1 MFLQKFKTPGIAHVA
16 YLLGD
21 QGQAALVDPRRDI
34 SEYLEVAQAQE
45 LSIRYVI
52 ETHRQE
58 DFVIGSAEA
67 ARLTKAKVVT
77 LDHPLFGH
85 SDVRLTDGQE
95 LRVGGLTLRALH
107 TPGHTPESTCYA
119 VFVDEA
125 PHTAW
130 GVFTGDTLFIG
141 ETGRTDL
148 PDAKRTGHHAGELFD
163 AVHHKL
169 LPLGDQTLVWP
180 AHGSGSVC
188 GGNIADRD
196 DSTLGLERTYNPV
209 FTQTRQTFVAA
220 KIEEN
225 IPRPPYF
232 TRMEQVNL
240 TGGLPLDKTAS
251 SVALLSAKTFAVES
265 ERGVVIDTREPEA
278 FAAGHLPGSLNIWL
292 AGLPV
297 FAGWFP
303 DVPKVYIVVG
313 DNEELAA
320 ALIHLARIGV
330 DNVEGA
336 LIGGFDSWKEAGLPL
351 LQSGTIDALGLQA
364 QLSET
369 LVLDVREDTEFKSGH
384 IEGARHLFVG
394 YVQQHITRLKA
405 DLESKPNIVV
415 TCGVGH
421 RAGVAVSVL
430 ERQGYKNVTSLLGG
444 MKAWSAANLPLVKD
458 SEHHISTTDIE
469 GERA

>member
-1 MFLQKFKTPGIAHVA
+1 
-16 YLLGD
+16 
-21 QGQAALVDPRRDI
+21 
-34 SEYLEVAQAQE
+34 
-45 LSIRYVI
+45 
-52 ETHRQE
+52 
-58 DFVIGSAEA
+58 
-67 ARLTKAKVVT
+67 
-77 LDHPLFGH
+77 
-85 SDVRLTDGQE
+85 
-95 LRVGGLTLRALH
+95 
-107 TPGHTPESTCYA
+107 
-119 VFVDEA
+119 
-125 PHTAW
+125 
-130 GVFTGDTLFIG
+130 
-141 ETGRTDL
+141 
-148 PDAKRTGHHAGELFD
+148 
-163 AVHHKL
+163 
-169 LPLGDQTLVWP
+169 
-180 AHGSGSVC
+180 
-188 GGNIADRD
+188 
-196 DSTLGLERTYNPV
+196 
-209 FTQTRQTFVAA
+209 
-220 KIEEN
+220 
-225 IPRPPYF
+225 
-232 TRMEQVNL
+232 
-240 TGGLPLDKTAS
+240 
-251 SVALLSAKTFAVES
+251 
-265 ERGVVIDTREPEA
+265 
-278 FAAGHLPGSLNIWL
+278 
-292 AGLPV
+292 LPV

-430 ERQGYKNVTSLLGG
+430 ERQGYKNVTNLLGG

-458 SEHHISTTDIE
+458 SEHHISTADIE